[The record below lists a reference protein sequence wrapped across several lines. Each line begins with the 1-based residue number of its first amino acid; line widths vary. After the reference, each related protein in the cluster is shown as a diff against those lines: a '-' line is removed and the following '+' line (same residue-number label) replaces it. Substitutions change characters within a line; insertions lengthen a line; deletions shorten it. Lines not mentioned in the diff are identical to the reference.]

1 MRDSDDQEPFPLPTS
16 PRRGRQKKQ
25 ISRRQIPN
33 LVDGDGQPL
42 REPLARAPPGFDDIS
57 YSSDID
63 AVSTISGSSS
73 PRKRGHSPDTAI
85 TSAVAKKARPASSR
99 SGPQSKSRISGQE
112 FFSLER
118 FEKLLKQTLSK
129 KRTSLKEIE
138 NEVKSSGKNFGSLQ
152 YGRMLPFA
160 VEKVFDL
167 LNLSGND
174 VFLDIGSG
182 IGTIPLQALC
192 TRGCESRGV
201 EILVERHNHAV
212 SLAKSLSDIVPE
224 GLEVDR
230 LDFRCNDIKSTKSA
244 KAFSV
249 PDGSSIKAFMN
260 NFEGLL
266 GTRSDDASK
275 GKSVED
281 YVAGRFASWPE
292 GSMLVTVSELFCLG
306 ASQEVATT
314 ALQKHRLAQKGDL
327 SHASFFEVKKIKLG
341 PQNELVSWSEGS
353 GATQPLFA
361 FKYTRVGQN
370 GAKKS
375 VFRCTNRDC
384 ESAKAGKAIQAFKL
398 VGGVPF
404 LRKCSC
410 GIEPRGRRLRQSVP
424 AG

>member
-1 MRDSDDQEPFPLPTS
+1 M
-16 PRRGRQKKQ
+16 
-25 ISRRQIPN
+25 
-33 LVDGDGQPL
+33 
-42 REPLARAPPGFDDIS
+42 S
-57 YSSDID
+57 YSSDSD
-63 AVSTISGSSS
+63 TVNTISGSSP
-73 PRKRGHSPDTAI
+73 PRKRGLSPDTATMPI
-85 TSAVAKKARPASSR
+85 AKRSRPTSSHSEPESR
-99 SGPQSKSRISGQE
+99 SGASGKD
-112 FFSLER
+112 FFSLEK
-118 FEKLLKQTLSK
+118 FENLLKQTLSK

-167 LNLSGND
+167 LNLSGKD

-224 GLEVDR
+224 GLEVEK
-230 LDFRCNDIKSTKSA
+230 LDFRCNDIKSTKCA
-244 KAFSV
+244 EVFTV
-249 PDGSSIKAFMN
+249 PDGCSIKAFMN

-275 GKSVED
+275 GRSVED

-314 ALQKHRLAQKGDL
+314 TLQRHRLAQNGDL
-327 SHASFFEVKKIKLG
+327 SHASFFEVKKIELG
-341 PQNELVSWSEGS
+341 PQNKLVSWSEDS
-353 GATQPLFA
+353 GATQPMFA
-361 FKYTRVGQN
+361 YKYTRVGQTR
-370 GAKKS
+370 AEQS
-375 VFRCTNRDC
+375 VFRCTNKDC
-384 ESAKAGKAIQAFKL
+384 ESAQAGKPIQAFKL
-398 VGGVPF
+398 VDGVPF
-404 LRKCSC
+404 LHKCSC
-410 GIEPRGRRLRQSVP
+410 GVEPRGRRLRQSVP